1 LSRPQ
6 RRDAARRDAPRGGL
20 FRQLRIFVLLVI
32 LLLVAVTTCQE
43 RLRDTRWDVPLYVGI
58 YPIAADDSPV
68 TRTYVDA
75 LSADRYE
82 PIDRFFTREGGRYG
96 LTLDDPVK
104 TRLRAQLNEQP
115 PQRAPGASVLA
126 TIAWSLHLRYWA
138 WRVSRHTTDPEDVRV
153 FVLYHDPAL
162 TPTVPHS
169 LGLEKGHIG
178 VVYEFAAPQMNGTN
192 DVVIAHELLH
202 TLGATDKYDPET
214 NAPVF
219 PAGYGDPNQKPLYP
233 QASAEIMAGR
243 RVVSPTRWEQP
254 DSLDETVVGPATALE
269 IRWPKL

>member
-1 LSRPQ
+1 LSRAVG
-6 RRDAARRDAPRGGL
+6 REAPRGGL
-20 FRQLRIFVLLVI
+20 VRQLRIFILLVI

-68 TRTYVDA
+68 TRAYVEALDA
-75 LSADRYE
+75 ERYL
-82 PIDRFFTREGGRYG
+82 PIDRFFVREGGRYG
-96 LTLDDPVK
+96 LKLDDPVK
-104 TRLRAQLNEQP
+104 TRLRPELRERP
-115 PQRAPGASVLA
+115 PQRAPEASVPS
-126 TIAWSLHLRYWA
+126 TIAWSLRLRYWA

-169 LGLEKGHIG
+169 LGLDKGHIG
-178 VVYEFAAPQMNGTN
+178 VVYAFAAPQMNGAN

-202 TLGATDKYDPET
+202 TLGATDKYDRQT
-214 NAPVF
+214 NAPLF
-219 PAGYGDPNQKPLYP
+219 PAGYGDPGQQPLYP

-243 RVVSPTRWEQP
+243 RMLSPDRWEQA
-254 DSLDETVVGPATALE
+254 DSLDETVVGAATALE
-269 IRWPKL
+269 IRWPKP